1 MIDFKTEV
9 LSLILSLII
18 IIAVI
23 FTATRCSKSTLE
35 PKQEKYK
42 YNSETYKDDDVIYK
56 IITDRAGDVIYCEPM
71 E

>member
-1 MIDFKTEV
+1 MTDIKTEA

-35 PKQEKYK
+35 PKQEKY
-42 YNSETYKDDDVIYK
+42 NSETYKDDEVIYK

>member
-1 MIDFKTEV
+1 MRDIIYEA

-18 IIAVI
+18 IGIVI
-23 FTATRCSKSTLE
+23 FITTRCSTSTLE
-35 PKQEKYK
+35 PKQEKHK
-42 YNSETYKDDDVIYK
+42 YNTETYKDDEVIYK

>member
-1 MIDFKTEV
+1 MTDIKTEA
-9 LSLILSLII
+9 LSLILSLLI

-23 FTATRCSKSTLE
+23 FTATRCSKSTLG
-35 PKQEKYK
+35 PQEKHK
-42 YNSETYKDDDVIYK
+42 YNTETYKDDEVIYK

>member
-1 MIDFKTEV
+1 MTDIKTEA
-9 LSLILSLII
+9 LSLILSFII
-18 IIAVI
+18 IVAVI

-35 PKQEKYK
+35 PKQEK

>member
-1 MIDFKTEV
+1 MTDIKTEA
-9 LSLILSLII
+9 LSLILSLLI

-35 PKQEKYK
+35 PKQEKY
-42 YNSETYKDDDVIYK
+42 NSETYKDDEVIYK

>member
-1 MIDFKTEV
+1 MTDIKTEA
-9 LSLILSLII
+9 LSLILSLLII
-18 IIAVI
+18 VAVI

-35 PKQEKYK
+35 PKQHK
-42 YNSETYKDDDVIYK
+42 YNTETYKDDDVIYK

>member
-1 MIDFKTEV
+1 MTDIKTEA
-9 LSLILSLII
+9 LSLILSLLI

-35 PKQEKYK
+35 PKQEKY
-42 YNSETYKDDDVIYK
+42 NTETYKDDDVIYK
-56 IITDRAGDVIYCEPM
+56 IITDRAGNVIYCEPM

>member
-1 MIDFKTEV
+1 MIDIKTEA
-9 LSLILSLII
+9 LSLILSMLI

-35 PKQEKYK
+35 PQEKHK
-42 YNSETYKDDDVIYK
+42 YNSETYKDDEVIYK

>member
-1 MIDFKTEV
+1 MTDIKTEA

-18 IIAVI
+18 IVAVI

-35 PKQEKYK
+35 PKQEKHK
-42 YNSETYKDDDVIYK
+42 YNTETYKDDEVIYK

>member
-1 MIDFKTEV
+1 MTDIKIEA

-18 IIAVI
+18 ILAVI

-35 PKQEKYK
+35 LKQEK

>member
-1 MIDFKTEV
+1 MTDIKTEA
-9 LSLILSLII
+9 LSLILSLFII
-18 IIAVI
+18 VAVI

-35 PKQEKYK
+35 PKQEKY
-42 YNSETYKDDDVIYK
+42 NSETYKDDEVIYK

>member
-9 LSLILSLII
+9 LSLIFSFII
-18 IIAVI
+18 SVVVI

-35 PKQEKYK
+35 PKQEKY
-42 YNSETYKDDDVIYK
+42 NSETYKDDEVIYK

>member
-1 MIDFKTEV
+1 MTDIKTEA

-18 IIAVI
+18 IIVVI

-35 PKQEKYK
+35 PKQEKY
-42 YNSETYKDDDVIYK
+42 NSETYKDDEVIYK

>member
-1 MIDFKTEV
+1 MTDLITEA

-18 IIAVI
+18 IVAVI
-23 FTATRCSKSTLE
+23 FTATRCSKSLE
-35 PKQEKYK
+35 PKEKP
-42 YNSETYKDDDVIYK
+42 YNSETYKDDEVIYK

>member
-1 MIDFKTEV
+1 MTDIKTEA
-9 LSLILSLII
+9 LSLILSFII
-18 IIAVI
+18 IVVVI

-35 PKQEKYK
+35 PKQEKY
-42 YNSETYKDDDVIYK
+42 NSETYKDDEVIYK

>member
-1 MIDFKTEV
+1 MTDIKTEA

-35 PKQEKYK
+35 PKQEKT
-42 YNSETYKDDDVIYK
+42 YNTETYKDDDVIYK